1 MILVG
6 QVFPGINLPSIEY
19 DHAAIAQ
26 HAAAALAAAG
36 HERTAILLQH
46 TGSAADASTCDAFA
60 AARKPGTPAP
70 LVLEHDGSLA
80 QIESRLRRLARLEPR
95 PTSLFVT
102 KSLAAPAVLTILPR
116 LGVEIPRNLSVICRE
131 DDPFLEYLVPA
142 VARYS
147 SDSSAIA
154 RKLAVAL
161 ARLAQGLPLKVT
173 HARLMPRFVGG
184 RSVASVPGGS
194 RS

>member
-161 ARLAQGLPLKVT
+161 ARLAQASDDNYT
-173 HARLMPRFVGG
+173 SRLTTITFP
-184 RSVASVPGGS
+184 
-194 RS
+194 